1 MGLSLPRRR
10 CGVLGRSDAEAVL
23 VDGELATSELPS
35 RPFARLGGRR
45 RPVEGGAP
53 VWLSLCEGAG
63 GGVEESLGAGNG
75 EEEKAA

>member
-1 MGLSLPRRR
+1 MDLSLPRRR
-10 CGVLGRSDAEAVL
+10 CGVLGRSDAETVL

-53 VWLSLCEGAG
+53 VWLLLCEGA